1 MVLING
7 RRNRIMIFSAM
18 VFSCWCWRESR
29 ILSFEEQKVHP
40 DPHRDPDVD
49 QLRRFSL
56 EELKLA
62 TDYFSNENILGRGG
76 FGKVYKGRLED
87 GSIVAVKRLENE
99 PTPDGELQFQ
109 TTTGIINRA
118 VHRNVLRLRG
128 FCMTTSEKLLVYP
141 YMANGSVASH
151 LRERPPSQPALDWPT
166 RKRVALGSARGLS
179 YLHVHCNPKVIHRDV
194 KAANIL
200 LNEEFEAVVGDF
212 GLAKLMDYNDSH
224 VITDVCG
231 TAGHIAPEYLY
242 AGICSEK
249 TDVYGYGIMLLE
261 LITGQRAVDLAWIA
275 AEDDLLLLD
284 WVKVLLREN
293 SLEALVDPDLQGNYI
308 EAEMKQLIQIALLCT
323 RGSHLYRS
331 KMSEV
336 MRMLGG
342 YGLSERWDE
351 WQEMESSD
359 QELGQGFQPF
369 HFTGDSTENLPPIEL
384 SGPR

>member
-1 MVLING
+1 M
-7 RRNRIMIFSAM
+7 A
-18 VFSCWCWRESR
+18 FSCWCCRKSQNV
-29 ILSFEEQKVHP
+29 SFAGEDPKVHP
-40 DPHRDPDVD
+40 DQQMDSDVD

-62 TDYFSNENILGRGG
+62 TDYFSNENILGSGG
-76 FGKVYKGRLED
+76 FGKVYKGRLQD
-87 GSIVAVKRLENE
+87 DSLVAVKRLEHK

-109 TTTGIINRA
+109 TTTEIINMA
-118 VHRNVLRLRG
+118 VHPHVLRLSG

-151 LRERPPSQPALDWPT
+151 LRERPPSQPPLGWPT
-166 RKRVALGSARGLS
+166 RKRVALGTARGLS
-179 YLHVHCNPKVIHRDV
+179 YLHDHCNPKVIHRDV

-200 LNEEFEAVVGDF
+200 LDEEFEAVVGDF
-212 GLAKLMDYNDSH
+212 GLAKLMDYNDTH

-242 AGICSEK
+242 NGICSEK

-293 SLEALVDPDLQGNYI
+293 SVEELADPDLQGNYI
-308 EAEMKQLIQIALLCT
+308 EAEMKHLIKIALLCT
-323 RGSHLYRS
+323 RGSPSYRP

-336 MRMLGG
+336 IRMVEGHS
-342 YGLSERWDE
+342 LSERWDE
-351 WQEMESSD
+351 WQEMESCD
-359 QELGQGFQPF
+359 PKLEVTLQTFY
-369 HFTGDSTENLPPIEL
+369 FTVDSTQLQRPIEL